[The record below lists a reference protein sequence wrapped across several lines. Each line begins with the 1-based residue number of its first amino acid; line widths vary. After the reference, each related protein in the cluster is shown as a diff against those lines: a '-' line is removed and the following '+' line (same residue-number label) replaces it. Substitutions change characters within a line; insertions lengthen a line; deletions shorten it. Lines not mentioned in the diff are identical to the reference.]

1 MTTTLTSLLTDVR
14 DRLNDNSATPQ
25 WSNTMLTRWINE
37 GLRDVARRTE
47 TLMDRSTITAV
58 AGTQEYTMPTTVHR
72 VHRVEY
78 KRTGDSQIY
87 PLEYRDFN
95 NLDAVWWTSQSIT
108 QGTPSFFT
116 MWGFPPSLKLVVY
129 PTPSTAGTFKV
140 FYFREPATLV
150 NGTDVAEIPEGWWDL
165 IALYCEFVA
174 LRRDADP
181 RWQEAKQLYE
191 DSIAHMMEL
200 TQSWSNQAGMIV
212 QETSMVP
219 AWLYGGDY

>member
-1 MTTTLTSLLTDVR
+1 MTITLTNLLADVR
-14 DRLNDNSATPQ
+14 DRLNDNASVKQ
-25 WSNTMLTRWINE
+25 WSDTMLTRWINE

-47 TLMDRSTITAV
+47 TLMDRATIVAV
-58 AGTQEYTMPTTVHR
+58 AGTQEYTMPTNVHR

-87 PLEYRDFN
+87 PLDYRDFN
-95 NLDAVWWTSQSIT
+95 NLDAVWWTSQAIT

-116 MWGFPPSLKLVVY
+116 MWGFPPSLKIVVY
-129 PTPSTAGTFKV
+129 PTPATAGTFKV
-140 FYFREPATLV
+140 FYYREPAVLV
-150 NGTDVAEIPEGWWDL
+150 NGADVAEIPEGWWDL
-165 IALYCEFVA
+165 IALYCEYVA

-191 DSIAHMMEL
+191 SSMRDMMDL
-200 TQSWSNQAGMIV
+200 TRSWSNQAGMIV

-219 AWLYGGDY
+219 AWLYGGD